1 MPSDGFTAMTAP
13 GIGALSFSGF
23 QHPWLAGFALVPIG
37 LLALYV
43 LAQIRRRRRMRRFAD
58 PELADTVVPRR
69 ESRWRHVPIAM
80 LLIALL
86 LLTVALAGPSRSIRI
101 PRNRAVIMLA
111 IDVSQSMRA
120 TDVAPSRLDAAKQA
134 AKKFAGELTPGVNL
148 GLISF
153 AGTANVLVSPTPQHE
168 ATIAA
173 LDNLR
178 PDNSTAIGE
187 AIFSALDSIATVAAV
202 LSSNA
207 SSPPART
214 VLLSDGK
221 ENKPENPNNPR
232 GAYTAARAAKDR
244 GVPISTISFG
254 TGDGYVEVD
263 NQRLPVPV
271 DPDMLQHIAQM
282 SGGQSYKA
290 TNVDELNRSYAAVQD
305 QVGYQTVPGPAGSGW
320 LRLAVMSA
328 TIAVLLALIIN
339 RRLPV

>member
-1 MPSDGFTAMTAP
+1 MTAP
-13 GIGALSFSGF
+13 GIGAMSLSGF
-23 QHPWLAGFALVPIG
+23 QHAWLLGFAFVPIG

-43 LAQIRRRRRMRRFAD
+43 LAQIRRRRRMRRFTD
-58 PELADTVVPRR
+58 PELADTVVPKR

-86 LLTVALAGPSRSIRI
+86 LLTVALAGPTRSTRI

-120 TDVAPSRLDAAKQA
+120 TDIAPSRLDAARDA
-134 AKKFAGELTPGVNL
+134 AKKFASQLTPGVNL
-148 GLISF
+148 GLIAF
-153 AGTANVLVSPTPQHE
+153 AGTSNVLVSPTPQHD
-168 ATIAA
+168 AVVNA
-173 LDNLR
+173 LNNLR

-187 AIFSALDSIATVAAV
+187 AIFSALESIATVAAV

-207 SSPPART
+207 NPPPARI

-221 ENKPENPNNPR
+221 ENKPGNPNNPR
-232 GAYTAARAAKDR
+232 GAYTAARTAKDR

-254 TGDGYVEVD
+254 TNNGYVEVEK
-263 NQRLPVPV
+263 QRLHVPV
-271 DPDMLQHIAQM
+271 DPEMLQHIAQM

-290 TNVDELNRSYAAVQD
+290 TNVDQLNRSYTAVQD
-305 QVGYQTVPGPAGSGW
+305 QVGYQTVPGPDSAGW
-320 LRLAVMSA
+320 LRLAVICA
-328 TIAVLLALIIN
+328 TIAVLVALVVN

>member
-1 MPSDGFTAMTAP
+1 MTAP
-13 GIGALSFSGF
+13 GLGAMSLSGF
-23 QHPWLAGFALVPIG
+23 QHAWLLGFAVVPIG

-43 LAQIRRRRRMRRFAD
+43 LARIRRRGRMRRFTD
-58 PELADTVVPRR
+58 PELADAVVPKR
-69 ESRWRHVPIAM
+69 ESRWRHVPIAF

-86 LLTVALAGPSRSIRI
+86 LLTVALAGPTHSTRI

-120 TDVAPSRLDAAKQA
+120 TDVAPSRLDAARDA
-134 AKKFAGELTPGVNL
+134 ARKFAVELTPGVNL

-153 AGTANVLVSPTPQHE
+153 SGTANVLVSPTPQHD
-168 ATIAA
+168 AVVNA
-173 LDNLR
+173 LNNLR

-187 AIFSALDSIATVAAV
+187 AIFSALESIATVAAV

-207 SSPPART
+207 TPPPARI

-221 ENKPENPNNPR
+221 ENKPGNPNNPR

-254 TGDGYVEVD
+254 TTDGYVEVEK
-263 NQRLPVPV
+263 QRLPVPV

-282 SGGQSYKA
+282 SGGQSFKA
-290 TNVDELNRSYAAVQD
+290 KNVDELNRSYAAVQD
-305 QVGYQTVPGPAGSGW
+305 QVGFQTVPGPASAGW
-320 LRLAVMSA
+320 LRLAVLSA
-328 TIAVLLALIIN
+328 TIAVLLALIVN